1 MQDDPTAMMRH
12 TWNYSPF
19 RQLQLNFSTPTPIS
33 GAAQQPRTRG
43 GSMMPGFGD
52 IELSACAK
60 GVESRMINMNGVD
73 QATLDLNRGEASLVF
88 TDNHNTS
95 LAQLQQSIVDGG
107 FSPKEAQIKVQG
119 TLGRD
124 GQQWKLV
131 TEAGDIFL
139 LEGINAESSQIGQQ
153 LLIEGVVE
161 EQDNQE
167 DFWRLTVR
175 QAQSAG

>member
-1 MQDDPTAMMRH
+1 MKSVNKKSKLIPLFILSTGLLL
-12 TWNYSPF
+12 P
-19 RQLQLNFSTPTPIS
+19 LQMSQ
-33 GAAQQPRTRG
+33 AQILELDQKI
-43 GSMMPGFGD
+43 FGMD
-52 IELSACAK
+52 CAPCAK
-60 GVESRMINMNGVD
+60 GVETRMMNMNGVD

-153 LLIEGVVE
+153 LLVEGVVE

-175 QAQSAG
+175 QVQSAG